1 MSSTTDQQQIEAVLR
16 QYERSLNT
24 KDTPTIVTLYTQDGV
39 FMPQH
44 SPAQV
49 GIQAVEGAYKAVFE
63 MLSLDVIF
71 TIHEIEV
78 VGDYAFARTSSKG
91 TQVLLAA
98 NLRSDEFNNELFVFR
113 KENDTWKI
121 ARYLFATANPPAN

>member
-1 MSSTTDQQQIEAVLR
+1 MTHTTDQQQIEAVLH
-16 QYERSLNT
+16 QYEQSLNAA
-24 KDTPTIVTLYTQDGV
+24 DTATIVTLYTQDGV

-49 GIQAVEGAYKAVFE
+49 GIEAVDAAYKAVFQ
-63 MLSLDVIF
+63 MLNLSIVF

-91 TQVLLAA
+91 TQVLLAEDM
-98 NLRSDEFNNELFVFR
+98 RSNEYNNELFVLR
-113 KENDTWKI
+113 RENGSWKI
-121 ARYLFATANPPAN
+121 ARYLFATANPTR

>member
-1 MSSTTDQQQIEAVLR
+1 MSSTTDQQQIEAVLS

-49 GIQAVEGAYKAVFE
+49 GIEAVEGAYKAVFQ
-63 MLSLDVIF
+63 MLSLDVTF

-91 TQVLLAA
+91 TPVLLAE

-121 ARYLFATANPPAN
+121 ARYLFATANPPR